1 MWMMLSIIIASK
13 PDAQNNFRAVFFLT
27 DHEHIFIVYV
37 NRIRLRHI
45 RAVEILLLESNTKT
59 QSTA

>member
-37 NRIRLRHI
+37 NHIRLRHI
-45 RAVEILLLESNTKT
+45 RAVEILLESNTKT